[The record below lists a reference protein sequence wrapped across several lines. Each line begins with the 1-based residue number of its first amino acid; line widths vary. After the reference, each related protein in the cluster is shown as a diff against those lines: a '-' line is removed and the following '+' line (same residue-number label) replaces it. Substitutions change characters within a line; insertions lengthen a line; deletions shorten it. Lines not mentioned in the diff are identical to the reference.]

1 MTLKAVTANRL
12 GDGQVVYMTAT
23 GRWSEWL
30 DDATVADAPD
40 GEAALLSVAQRAVET
55 RLVVG
60 PYAMAVTRV
69 QGRLR
74 PTSQREIIRARGP
87 SVRPDLGK
95 QAVGR

>member
-12 GDGQVVYMTAT
+12 GDGEVVYLTAA
-23 GRWSEWL
+23 GGWSEWL
-30 DDATVADAPD
+30 EQASVAEAPEP
-40 GEAALLSVAQRAVET
+40 EAKLLSIAERAVGD

-69 QGRLR
+69 DGRLR

-95 QAVGR
+95 QAAGR